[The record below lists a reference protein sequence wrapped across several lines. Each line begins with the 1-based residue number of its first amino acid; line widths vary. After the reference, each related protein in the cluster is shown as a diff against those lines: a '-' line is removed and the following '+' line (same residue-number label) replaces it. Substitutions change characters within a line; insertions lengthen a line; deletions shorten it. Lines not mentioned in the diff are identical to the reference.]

1 MATKRPTIKNSKI
14 TATNYTE
21 YIQQILKNEF
31 EYCRTDVVYWA
42 NNYCV
47 IEDKDS
53 PEIII
58 PFKGWEAQNQTLRD
72 FEKNRLNL
80 ILKARQMGITW
91 IALYFCTHDL
101 IFNLGHTVVALSKT
115 EDDAKELVRR
125 MSVILDNMP
134 EIMQGG
140 GLTWKATSLS
150 IAITDDKGKLI
161 STFKAFPASPAAGR
175 SFTGNIL
182 LLDEWAFQ
190 EFADEIWTSAYP
202 TINRPTGGK
211 VIGLSTIKKG
221 TLFER
226 LWTEDNAFNKI
237 FLSVFSDPRRTK
249 EWYESTAK
257 DLGAKVKQ
265 EYPRTAEEALS
276 NLGGSFFNEFDYE
289 LHTCEPFVI
298 PDDWTIYNT
307 MDYGLDMFAHY
318 KVAIDNDNIAYV
330 FHEIYQSNL
339 IISDAASK
347 VKLAESVER
356 EDGTVED
363 WYLPRA
369 RLAPPDLWNRSQET
383 GKSRALLFY
392 ENGLELTQ
400 SNNDRAAGWAQVK
413 ELLKERTA
421 PDGTKYSKIKIFR
434 TCTNLIRTLPQLLID
449 EKNPND
455 CAKEPHELTHAPDA
469 LRYFAIYWTQPPEPK
484 QRQKVKYRPDQLEDY
499 YNARSEEERQA
510 IIRKYGEPE
519 L

>member
-1 MATKRPTIKNSKI
+1 MPKKTIS
-14 TATNYTE
+14 ATNYTE
-21 YIQQILKNEF
+21 YINKIFKAEF

-53 PEIII
+53 PDIIV
-58 PFKGWEAQNQTLRD
+58 PFQGWEAQNQTLRD

-91 IALYFCTHDL
+91 ISLYFCAHDL

-115 EDDAKELVRR
+115 EEDAKELVRR

-134 EIMQGG
+134 EIMKGG
-140 GLTWKATSLS
+140 GLKWSSTST
-150 IAITDDKGKLI
+150 AVTITNDAGKLI

-190 EFADEIWTSAYP
+190 EYAEEIWTSAYP

-221 TLFER
+221 TLFEK
-226 LWTEDNAFNKI
+226 LWLEDNAFNKI
-237 FLSVFSDPRRTK
+237 FLSVFSDPRRTQ

-257 DLGAKVKQ
+257 DLGIKVKQ

-276 NLGGSFFNEFDYE
+276 NLGGSFFNEFDYNV
-289 LHTCEPFVI
+289 HTCEPFKI
-298 PDDWTIYNT
+298 PEDWTIYNT

-318 KVAIDNDNIAYV
+318 KVAIDNENVAYV
-330 FHEIYQSNL
+330 FHEIYESGL
-339 IISDAASK
+339 IISDAAAR
-347 VKLAESVER
+347 VKTTELIEN
-356 EDGTVED
+356 EDGSVD
-363 WYLPRA
+363 NWYLPRT
-369 RLAPPDLWNRSQET
+369 RLAPPDLWNRNQET
-383 GKSRALLFY
+383 GKSRAFVFY
-392 ENGLELTQ
+392 ENGLELIQ
-400 SNNDRAAGWAQVK
+400 SNNDRAAGWSAIK
-413 ELLKERTA
+413 ELLKVKTA
-421 PDGTKYSKIKIFR
+421 PDGTQITRLKIFR
-434 TCTNLIRTLPQLLID
+434 TCRNLIRTLPQLLID

-455 CAKEPHELTHAPDA
+455 CLKEPHELTHAPDA
-469 LRYFAIYWTQPPEPK
+469 LRYFAISWTQPPAPK
-484 QRQKVKYRPDQLEDY
+484 QSKKVKYRPDIMEDY
-499 YNARSEEERQA
+499 LNARSEEERQA
-510 IIRKYGEPE
+510 IIKRYGEPE